1 MTDTNILYSFHFP
14 LHIFRSLC
22 YCVVH
27 VYIVNKKNVNWLDG
41 NIFGVFRVKN
51 HDFTPKNHFFSNF
64 RGCTRPPPGSAS
76 NMYRIFIVFLSPIT
90 VLNCRSNYQEA
101 KGWDA
106 IYWIQPRH
114 NFVYVPSQDLDFQ

>member
-1 MTDTNILYSFHFP
+1 MTYLRYGA
-14 LHIFRSLC
+14 L
-22 YCVVH
+22 
-27 VYIVNKKNVNWLDG
+27 
-41 NIFGVFRVKN
+41 
-51 HDFTPKNHFFSNF
+51 
-64 RGCTRPPPGSAS
+64 PPPGSAS

-114 NFVYVPSQDLDFQ
+114 NLCMSQARIWISNDIR